1 MAGSVVGRTLTIR
14 GSTALFIRQIQV
26 EEFLLQ
32 GYRQISEH
40 AVSPVPSFTRTSL
53 VCAPEAVAGRVAQFR
68 TNTLLTAGRKR

>member
-32 GYRQISEH
+32 GYRQI
-40 AVSPVPSFTRTSL
+40 
-53 VCAPEAVAGRVAQFR
+53 
-68 TNTLLTAGRKR
+68 